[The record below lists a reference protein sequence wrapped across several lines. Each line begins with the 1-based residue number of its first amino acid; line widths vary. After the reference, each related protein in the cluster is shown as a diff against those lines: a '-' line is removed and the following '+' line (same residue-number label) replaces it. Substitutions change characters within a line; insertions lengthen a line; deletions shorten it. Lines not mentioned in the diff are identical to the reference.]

1 MYSNSVNMHCDLLSN
16 RWLHHL
22 ATVSLLFLLQ
32 SQLAP
37 VEDLPSSP
45 SSPSERSANY
55 PFEHLYRPPQCPAS
69 LIPQFDD
76 PPETAIS
83 HSTSSLA
90 PQIEESSSSLLGSL
104 HDQEIMASMSSN
116 LRILL
121 QYFAEVE
128 EASRRLD
135 DLETF
140 DPFYYN

>member
-1 MYSNSVNMHCDLLSN
+1 MNTHCELLSN
-16 RWLHHL
+16 RWLHNL
-22 ATVSLLFLLQ
+22 ATVALLFLLQ

-45 SSPSERSANY
+45 SPPSERSASY

-76 PPETAIS
+76 PPQTAIS

-135 DLETF
+135 DSETF

>member
-1 MYSNSVNMHCDLLSN
+1 M
-16 RWLHHL
+16 
-22 ATVSLLFLLQ
+22 
-32 SQLAP
+32 
-37 VEDLPSSP
+37 
-45 SSPSERSANY
+45 SANY
-55 PFEHLYRPPQCPAS
+55 PFEHLHRPPQCPAS

-76 PPETAIS
+76 PPQTAIS
-83 HSTSSLA
+83 HSTSSLT

-121 QYFAEVE
+121 QHFAEVE

-140 DPFYYN
+140 DSFYYN